1 MCVVVVQGREVQ
13 GKSGA
18 RPQPSL
24 LSGRGWGRG
33 RAQPEAWHR
42 ARLFQ
47 FSQTSPEEP
56 VFLMAFGYEETLG
69 LREVGTVG
77 KEKAGTRERKRKR
90 DREIDEREQESR
102 DTER

>member
-1 MCVVVVQGREVQ
+1 
-13 GKSGA
+13 
-18 RPQPSL
+18 
-24 LSGRGWGRG
+24 
-33 RAQPEAWHR
+33 
-42 ARLFQ
+42 
-47 FSQTSPEEP
+47 
-56 VFLMAFGYEETLG
+56 MAFGYEETLG